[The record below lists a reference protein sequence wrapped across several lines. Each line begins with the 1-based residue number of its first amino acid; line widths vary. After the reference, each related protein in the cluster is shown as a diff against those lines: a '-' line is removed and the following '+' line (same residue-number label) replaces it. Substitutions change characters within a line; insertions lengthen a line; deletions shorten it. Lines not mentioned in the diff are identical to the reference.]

1 MMNQQQNTATP
12 LIVLTRTIPGEL
24 SLPGCEV
31 VCLGDRPLSHEDL
44 CAGVDGATIIVS
56 MFSDRIDSRVLD
68 AAGPQLRGVCNFAV
82 GYNNIDLE
90 ACVQR
95 GVIVTNTPDAVTEGT
110 ADMAWGLLMAVSRRL
125 VEGDRFVRDGSWAR
139 HGVLGMNEFLSND
152 LTGKTLL
159 IVGAGRIGFATAMR
173 SIGWG
178 MRVLYVARSRHWD
191 FELSPLAAR
200 RVELEDG
207 LARADVVSLHTPLTD
222 QTAKLINR
230 HRLAMMKPGSILI
243 NTARGGVV
251 DESALVDALRD
262 GPLYGA
268 GLDVF
273 EDEPRV
279 HPGLLEL
286 RNVVLSP
293 HVGSA
298 EERYRLMMTQM
309 VADNARAIVE
319 GLVPPNRV
327 I

>member
-1 MMNQQQNTATP
+1 MNHHLNAETP
-12 LIVLTRTIPGEL
+12 RIIVTRTIPGEL
-24 SLPGCEV
+24 KLSGCEV
-31 VCLGDRPLSHEDL
+31 VCLGETPVAHGHL
-44 CAGVDGATIIVS
+44 CERVAGATIIVS

-90 ACVQR
+90 ACAER
-95 GVIVTNTPDAVTEGT
+95 GVVVTNTPDAVTEGT

-125 VEGDRFVRDGSWAR
+125 IEGDRFVRDGSWAR
-139 HGVLGMNEFLSND
+139 HGVLGMNAFLSND

-191 FELSPLAAR
+191 FELAPLAAR
-200 RVELEDG
+200 RVELEAG
-207 LARADVVSLHTPLTD
+207 LPQADVVSLHTPLTA
-222 QTAKLINR
+222 QTTKLINR
-230 HRLAMMKPGSILI
+230 DRLAMMKPGSILI

-251 DESALVDALRD
+251 DESALVEALRD

-279 HPGLLEL
+279 HPGLVEL

-298 EERYRLMMTQM
+298 ERRYRLMMTQM
-309 VADNARAIVE
+309 VADNVRAILE
-319 GLVPPNRV
+319 GHEPPNQV